1 MSGGVD
7 PLAVMSVLLGLE
19 NLQENRDQSAQQEK
33 ILQEINE
40 KFDRLER
47 LIQEAVKKMR
57 KIAEAVN
64 YIKDELAGAEKYADE
79 ALKYKGTDKEA
90 SSMFIGLATTE
101 LSHVDSLHTYIV
113 KLINEAKST
122 GREVPQGMQDVWDWE
137 HTQMLKRYTEI
148 KALLETARK

>member
-1 MSGGVD
+1 
-7 PLAVMSVLLGLE
+7 
-19 NLQENRDQSAQQEK
+19 
-33 ILQEINE
+33 
-40 KFDRLER
+40 
-47 LIQEAVKKMR
+47 MR

-101 LSHVDSLHTYIV
+101 LSHVDSLHAYIV
-113 KLINEAKST
+113 KLINEQRAT
-122 GREVPQGMQDVWDWE
+122 GREVPAGMQDVWDWE